1 MQWAALLLLTI
12 GVVAVE
18 MSGTKSDAPLGTR
31 RHHLGMGA
39 TAAFASALLSS
50 CAGVYFEAVV
60 KKQDANAPSLWVRNV
75 QLCVFSVPLAACG
88 VAYQWRNIQAAGG
101 PLSGFDGYTN
111 LLVLLNAAGGLV
123 VAVVVKYGDNV
134 LKNFTTSCSVILG
147 AFPYGAAKR
156 KTQTQICFAGWLA
169 RTFFLFFAWSHR
181 KWFLQFRHPCVPA
194 TGTIISVFLFD
205 FQLTLQF
212 VWGAALVIFSAYIY
226 GRAVAKASHVT
237 TNPSIGLGSLCCGFF
252 DCCCRQADTTDKTM
266 EMLLRG
272 KSTHVDS
279 GDADF
284 CDELTFLPRFPELN
298 VEKVRQ
304 QEGVPPVKICSD
316 DKMCATEYRW
326 QSV

>member
-1 MQWAALLLLTI
+1 
-12 GVVAVE
+12 
-18 MSGTKSDAPLGTR
+18 
-31 RHHLGMGA
+31 
-39 TAAFASALLSS
+39 
-50 CAGVYFEAVV
+50 
-60 KKQDANAPSLWVRNV
+60 
-75 QLCVFSVPLAACG
+75 
-88 VAYQWRNIQAAGG
+88 
-101 PLSGFDGYTN
+101 
-111 LLVLLNAAGGLV
+111 
-123 VAVVVKYGDNV
+123 VVVKYGDNV

-147 AFPYGAAKR
+147 AFPYEAAKR

-252 DCCCRQADTTDKTM
+252 DCCCRQADTTDKTVLISLRWHPYRYYENGVSSSCGSFFLFSPPFHVFSSSAQM

>member
-1 MQWAALLLLTI
+1 
-12 GVVAVE
+12 VV
-18 MSGTKSDAPLGTR
+18 
-31 RHHLGMGA
+31 
-39 TAAFASALLSS
+39 
-50 CAGVYFEAVV
+50 
-60 KKQDANAPSLWVRNV
+60 
-75 QLCVFSVPLAACG
+75 
-88 VAYQWRNIQAAGG
+88 
-101 PLSGFDGYTN
+101 GYTN

-134 LKNFTTSCSVILG
+134 LKNFTTSCSVIL
-147 AFPYGAAKR
+147 
-156 KTQTQICFAGWLA
+156 
-169 RTFFLFFAWSHR
+169 
-181 KWFLQFRHPCVPA
+181 
-194 TGTIISVFLFD
+194 GTIISVFLFD